1 MEGDLISK
9 LCIAVLLY
17 GSLALALKPNL
28 FSDVDKYLYRQW
40 KAFLRALQSI
50 QYLYRG
56 GDVINDAYLRAGGLP
71 FEISTPG
78 KVHKMVTSRQH
89 IYEINHAPVHQLS
102 LHAVAKEF
110 LQPKY
115 TMHGFEWKDIRG
127 VEGTGFVRALRHTL
141 TNYLPNLTGSLSPL
155 IADEITKGG
164 QEKPCHHNWTTP
176 IFFGQ
181 ELCDNPEFF
190 EAAHQF
196 PHDAA
201 LAAEIIRIL
210 PLSIGR
216 IANHE
221 DVWKDGLQW
230 LIDTAPKKA
239 AWSVHR
245 IVGEVMGIWYGSVHT
260 LGIVSTSLSPI
271 TDADSL
277 SNPSFALNKGVTYAL
292 HDIYSHPECM
302 DPIIQELKNTNLDA
316 FSGAPHEL
324 PVLDSVL
331 KESAR
336 LSAFECTGI
345 RRKALEPFTFSDG
358 LSVARGEWVCVPHR
372 SMMRDS
378 RFFPNA
384 LEFQPFRFYQP
395 PKEDGGGRGFPD
407 RGSFLTDASD
417 SWLVWGSG
425 RILCPGRFYATAVQK
440 LVVAQMLLGYDCEL
454 APLPGPR
461 SMQWRST
468 IVPKPSIQLLVKEK
482 KTWLSLHVE

>member
-1 MEGDLISK
+1 
-9 LCIAVLLY
+9 
-17 GSLALALKPNL
+17 
-28 FSDVDKYLYRQW
+28 
-40 KAFLRALQSI
+40 
-50 QYLYRG
+50 
-56 GDVINDAYLRAGGLP
+56 
-71 FEISTPG
+71 
-78 KVHKMVTSRQH
+78 MVTSRQH
-89 IYEINHAPVHQLS
+89 LSEINHAPVHQLS

-141 TNYLPNLTGSLSPL
+141 TNHLPNLMGCLRLL
-155 IADEITKGG
+155 IADEVSKGVKKSPATTSEPCQIRGEKVQSKADNFSWATPSIALSPSESLSGAGELFGLLRPGALLVARCATKNHRASLTFYKHLEG
-164 QEKPCHHNWTTP
+164 EVTRRIKNSN
-176 IFFGQ
+176 
-181 ELCDNPEFF
+181 D
-190 EAAHQF
+190 
-196 PHDAA
+196 DAYQG
-201 LAAEIIRIL
+201 
-210 PLSIGR
+210 SSKQ
-216 IANHE
+216 N
-221 DVWKDGLQW
+221 DGLQW
-230 LIDTAPKKA
+230 LIDTAPKRA
-239 AWSVHR
+239 AWSIDR

-260 LGIVSTSLSPI
+260 LGI
-271 TDADSL
+271 
-277 SNPSFALNKGVTYAL
+277 GVTYAL

-302 DPIIQELKNTNLDA
+302 DPVIRELKTTNLDA

-324 PVLDSVL
+324 PVLD
-331 KESAR
+331 
-336 LSAFECTGI
+336 TGI

-378 RFFPNA
+378 RFFPDA

-395 PKEDGGGRGFPD
+395 PKEGGQVFPD

-417 SWLVWGSG
+417 SWLVWGAG

-468 IVPKPSIQLLVKEK
+468 IIPKPSVGLLVKEK
-482 KTWLSLHVE
+482 RARPDLHVE

>member
-1 MEGDLISK
+1 
-9 LCIAVLLY
+9 
-17 GSLALALKPNL
+17 
-28 FSDVDKYLYRQW
+28 
-40 KAFLRALQSI
+40 
-50 QYLYRG
+50 
-56 GDVINDAYLRAGGLP
+56 
-71 FEISTPG
+71 
-78 KVHKMVTSRQH
+78 MVTSRQH

-141 TNYLPNLTGSLSPL
+141 TNYLPNLTGSLGPL
-155 IADEITKGG
+155 IADEITKGVKKSPVITTG
-164 QEKPCHHNWTTP
+164 QHRVSLYPLAKRLVARANCLV
-176 IFFGQ
+176 FFGQ

-216 IANHE
+216 LVARCATKNHRASLTFYKHLE
-221 DVWKDGLQW
+221 TEVTKRIENCNDDAYQGSSKQDGLQW

-260 LGIVSTSLSPI
+260 LGI
-271 TDADSL
+271 
-277 SNPSFALNKGVTYAL
+277 GVTYAL

-302 DPIIQELKNTNLDA
+302 DPIIQELKNTDLEA

-395 PKEDGGGRGFPD
+395 PKKDGGQVFPN

-461 SMQWRST
+461 SVQWRST

-482 KTWLSLHVE
+482 KAWPNLNVE